1 MTERLAAGRQDS
13 FATLLGALIF
23 TIFTYL
29 LYDTVAIPETPLQ
42 PPDARLVL
50 RAFHYTL
57 GLSVWALV
65 VVRLYWWWRG
75 PRPSPPDGL
84 PPAAFAFS
92 RAILLALLLTFFV
105 TGLMGVVYAYADG
118 HPVSLYGF
126 RLPTLIP
133 ESDPLRAFGGYFHSA
148 LGFYYL
154 GLVALWLLVGLYQQ
168 ARYRAGILRLLPG
181 SRV

>member
-1 MTERLAAGRQDS
+1 MTETLAAGRQDS
-13 FATLLGALIF
+13 VGTVLGALIF
-23 TIFTYL
+23 AIFTYL
-29 LYDTVAIPETPLQ
+29 FYDTVMIPETPLE
-42 PPDARLVL
+42 PAAARAVL

-65 VVRLYWWWRG
+65 AVRLYWWWRG
-75 PRPSPPDGL
+75 PRPSPPAGL

-92 RAILLALLLTFFV
+92 RAILLTLLLTFFV

-133 ESDPLRAFGGYFHSA
+133 ESDALRAFGGYFHSA

-154 GLVALWLLVGLYQQ
+154 GLVALWVLTGLYQH

-181 SRV
+181 PRV